1 MTYFFSYFQEAIM
14 MNVCSCLEKL
24 FFSVTKGA
32 AAAGRIVCL
41 ILGQPKPIGNYNT
54 MGRSLEQKP
63 IHHKVQERWRG
74 HGTHTHISS
83 RRRGQEYCGFN
94 STVSKIFF
102 ARINIEIGFNLS
114 TYSCCCYSLVLPQCV
129 ILNKKCAKLIGNF
142 SLQSSDFRLFKL
154 CYFFDQF

>member
-1 MTYFFSYFQEAIM
+1 MTYFFPYFQEAIM

-74 HGTHTHISS
+74 HGTHTHTFLVDAGG
-83 RRRGQEYCGFN
+83 R
-94 STVSKIFF
+94 
-102 ARINIEIGFNLS
+102 NIVGSIQRFLKSFLLE
-114 TYSCCCYSLVLPQCV
+114 
-129 ILNKKCAKLIGNF
+129 
-142 SLQSSDFRLFKL
+142 
-154 CYFFDQF
+154 

>member
-1 MTYFFSYFQEAIM
+1 MTYFFPYFQEAIM

-54 MGRSLEQKP
+54 MGRSLEQNRSIIKS
-63 IHHKVQERWRG
+63 KRG
-74 HGTHTHISS
+74 GEGMVHTFLVDAGGRNIVDS
-83 RRRGQEYCGFN
+83 FN

-114 TYSCCCYSLVLPQCV
+114 TYSCCCYSLVLPQWV
-129 ILNKKCAKLIGNF
+129 SLNKKCAK
-142 SLQSSDFRLFKL
+142 
-154 CYFFDQF
+154 